1 MLYIMQTLEAIV
13 DKTGRVK
20 LLAEIRLPKS
30 RRALLTILDEEPK
43 ELRGSKKEKLFVALE
58 KLEKVNVFTNIDN
71 PVEWQR
77 NLRDEWE

>member
-1 MLYIMQTLEAIV
+1 MQTLEAIV

-43 ELRGSKKEKLFVALE
+43 ELPGSKKEKLFVALE